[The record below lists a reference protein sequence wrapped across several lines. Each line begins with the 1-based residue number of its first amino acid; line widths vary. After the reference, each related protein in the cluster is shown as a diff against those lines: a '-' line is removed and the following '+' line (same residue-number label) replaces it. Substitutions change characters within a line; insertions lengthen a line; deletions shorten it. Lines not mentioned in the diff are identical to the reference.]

1 MVVKLLRLLE
11 CNRVI
16 KLKDKGHFHVKN
28 KNKSKKRAFTDKV
41 LLFTEARIVLL
52 YLYCCILSATHCVLE
67 PNPQRVRQ
75 TESDFFQPIPNLP
88 VLEILRSVPE
98 MYVDRAAVR

>member
-28 KNKSKKRAFTDKV
+28 KNKSKKRAF
-41 LLFTEARIVLL
+41 A
-52 YLYCCILSATHCVLE
+52 
-67 PNPQRVRQ
+67 
-75 TESDFFQPIPNLP
+75 
-88 VLEILRSVPE
+88 
-98 MYVDRAAVR
+98 DR